1 MGDGHVDC
9 GELPRG
15 LVLDS
20 WTGEGGRGE
29 RRQRKEDPGAGRGDP
44 FKKKTTK
51 EVSVTIFSTP
61 SKRMK

>member
-1 MGDGHVDC
+1 MDIWSHYKVAGRWEMGDGHVDC

-29 RRQRKEDPGAGRGDP
+29 RRQRKEDPGAGRGDH
-44 FKKKTTK
+44 KK
-51 EVSVTIFSTP
+51 
-61 SKRMK
+61 